1 MTSRLGIVYLIGAGP
16 GDPGLMTVRGLNL
29 LRSADVIVYDR
40 LVGRDLLASARGEA
54 ELVDVGKAP
63 GRHTVPQERI
73 NEIIIDRARK
83 GLTVVRLKGGDPFVF
98 GRGFEEWTACRDAGV
113 QCVVIPGVSSALA
126 APAAAGIPV
135 TCRGVAGSV
144 AIVTAENAAESAP
157 AFDANALA
165 RIDTVVILMGRA
177 RLGEVTQSLL
187 AAGRDPSTPAA
198 CIERAT
204 TPRQR
209 VTTATLATIAEAAQ
223 RDGLC
228 APIVTVVGEVAAYAA
243 DAAVSEHSPL
253 CGKRIVITR
262 PRSSFN
268 ELERKLSAA
277 GATTIHCPMI
287 RIVYPT
293 SNDALDEAIRKI
305 DRYQWLVFSSVR
317 GVIGFWKRLA
327 FLGRDARALGL
338 CKVAAVGPATA
349 KRLRRQ
355 GILPELLPPAF
366 DGDALARALIES
378 SDPPLGRVLFPC
390 GDLARTTIPKNLR
403 RADAHV
409 DSIVAYATIN
419 STPSEMARKLIAE
432 EVDAIVFCSPSAVR
446 RFAAL
451 ELSAGDAMIACIGP
465 TTASAA
471 RSAGLHVEVV
481 AQEHSTSGIVA
492 ALERHF
498 DADKTVGATT

>member
-1 MTSRLGIVYLIGAGP
+1 MTRGRGVVYLVGAGP
-16 GDPGLMTVRGLNL
+16 GDPGLMTVRGRDL

-40 LVGRDLLASARGEA
+40 LIGRELLAEARGEA
-54 ELVDVGKAP
+54 ELVDVGKVP
-63 GRHTVPQERI
+63 GRHRVAQEQI
-73 NEIIIDRARK
+73 NEIIIDRACR

-98 GRGFEEWTACRDAGV
+98 GRGFEEWTACREAGV
-113 QCVVIPGVSSALA
+113 ECVVVPGVSSALA

-144 AIVTAENAAESAP
+144 AIVTAENADETGP
-157 AFDANALA
+157 AFDAKALA

-177 RLGEVTQSLL
+177 KLAEVTRSLMQ
-187 AAGRDPSTPAA
+187 AGRNPSTPAA

-209 VTTATLATIAEAAQ
+209 VAVATLATIAQAAE

-243 DAAVSEHSPL
+243 DATAREQSPL
-253 CGKRIVITR
+253 CGKRIVVTR
-262 PRSSFN
+262 PRSSAN

-287 RIVYPT
+287 RIVYPA

-305 DRYQWLVFSSVR
+305 DRYRWVVFSSVH
-317 GVIGFWKRLA
+317 GVIGFWKRLD
-327 FLGRDARALGL
+327 FLGLDARALGS

-355 GILPELLPPAF
+355 GILPELLPPAY
-366 DGDALARALIES
+366 DGDALARSVCES
-378 SDPPLGRVLFPC
+378 SDSPLGRVLFPC
-390 GDLARTTIPKNLR
+390 GDIARPTIPEGLR
-403 RADAHV
+403 RGGASVDAV
-409 DSIVAYATIN
+409 VVYATVDA
-419 STPSEMARKLIAE
+419 TPSEMTRKLIAE
-432 EVDAIVFCSPSAVR
+432 GVNAIVFCSPSAVR

-451 ELSAGDAMIACIGP
+451 GLLAGDAAIACIGP

-471 RSAGLHVEVV
+471 RSAGLRVDVMAE
-481 AQEHSTSGIVA
+481 EHSMSGIVA
-492 ALERHF
+492 ALERHYS
-498 DADKTVGATT
+498 ADVAEGAAT

>member
-1 MTSRLGIVYLIGAGP
+1 MKNPCGRVYLVGAGP
-16 GDPGLMTVRGLNL
+16 GDPGLLTVRGREL

-40 LVGRDLLASARGEA
+40 LIGRELLASVRGEG

-63 GRHTVPQERI
+63 GRHRVPQAQI

-83 GLTVVRLKGGDPFVF
+83 GLNVVRLKGGDPFVF
-98 GRGFEEWTACRDAGV
+98 GRGFEEWTACREADV
-113 QCVVIPGVSSALA
+113 ECIVIPGVSSAFA

-144 AIVTAENAAESAP
+144 AIVTAENAAATGP
-157 AFDANALA
+157 AFDATALA

-177 RLGEVTQSLL
+177 RLVEVTQSLL
-187 AAGRDPSTPAA
+187 SAGRDPSTPAA

-209 VTTATLATIAEAAQ
+209 VTVATLATIAEAVE

-243 DAAVSEHSPL
+243 LPEQSPL
-253 CGKRIVITR
+253 SGKRIVVTR
-262 PRSSFN
+262 PRSNSN
-268 ELERKLSAA
+268 ELERMFSAA

-287 RIVYPT
+287 KITYPE
-293 SNDALDEAIRKI
+293 SNDELDEAIRRI
-305 DRYQWLVFSSVR
+305 DRYQWLVFTSVH
-317 GVIGFWKRLA
+317 GVVGFWKRLT
-327 FLGRDARALGL
+327 FLGLDARALGS

-355 GILPELLPPAF
+355 GILPDLLPPANE
-366 DGDALARALIES
+366 GDALARSLCES
-378 SDPPLGRVLFPC
+378 SEEPLGRVLYPC
-390 GDLARTTIPKNLR
+390 GNIARPTIPDGLR
-403 RADAHV
+403 RRGASV
-409 DSIVAYATIN
+409 DGIVVYATIDAML
-419 STPSEMARKLIAE
+419 SQAKRKLIDE
-432 EVDAIVFCSPSAVR
+432 GVDAIVFCSPSAVR

-451 ELSAGDAMIACIGP
+451 GLSAGDAVIACIGP

-471 RSAGLHVEVV
+471 RSVGLEVDV
-481 AQEHSTSGIVA
+481 IAENHCASALTATIERYYSAIGA
-492 ALERHF
+492 A
-498 DADKTVGATT
+498 T